1 MDIDLLKKEFDQ
13 TYGESVDDIQV
24 FFAPGRINLIGDH
37 TDYNGGYVLPCSLQY
52 GTYLMV
58 RLLEDPRIRF
68 RSLNFPTTAQVCM
81 KYEITPVGKTWINY
95 PLGVLNEF
103 HNKGLEIPGVALM
116 YSGDIPNRAGL
127 SSSASVEVVTAFAI
141 NEIMNA
147 GLSKFELIKMSQRAE
162 NDFVGMNCGIMDQF
176 AVTLGKQDH
185 AVFLNCETLDYELVP
200 VTLGDYNIIIA
211 NTNKRRELANSK
223 YNERRTECE
232 QALEILKSFKSIENL
247 SGLNVGEFESLQNK
261 IENTNLIKRTR
272 HVISENQRV
281 LDGVATLKKG
291 DIELFGNYMVESHNS
306 LKSDYEVSC
315 FELDVLVEE
324 ALKIEGVLG
333 SRMTGGGFGGCT
345 ISLVHFDQ
353 IETFKQ
359 EVGKNYKLKTGLEA
373 DFYITEVGDGVK
385 RMK

>member
-127 SSSASVEVVTAFAI
+127 SSSASVEVVTAFAL

-232 QALEILKSFKSIENL
+232 QALEILKSFKPIENL
-247 SGLNVGEFESLQNK
+247 SGLNVEEFESLQNK

-359 EVGKNYKLKTGLEA
+359 EVGKNYKLKTGLEV